1 MNRTIIDIL
10 EISLKQYY
18 ALVERAN
25 LGGAIASML
34 IQMMEMLK
42 NASRSHAR
50 QIANVSPKVKW
61 SDDVRTHNYE
71 IDAVIRSA
79 TSRPIR
85 RIVSNSK
92 KRFRNV
98 IEAVNINRRRVR
110 DETLQQYY
118 NILPR
123 LRRFGFNNLSVAD
136 MESKQMEIIDE
147 LDTLRRVDPNTN
159 TSDYF
164 KSETYMQL
172 EEKLHLLLEASDC
185 FAQKAN
191 TEHIS
196 CTYDDNVESNRA
208 CLIFSIKSKHATKQ
222 RTDSF
227 DLYLKSRNTRMQSC
241 AIGSDG
247 QIAYT

>member
-147 LDTLRRVDPNTN
+147 LDTLRCVDPNTGN
-159 TSDYF
+159 VFT
-164 KSETYMQL
+164 SETYMQL

-227 DLYLKSRNTRMQSC
+227 DLYLKSRNTRMQSS
-241 AIGSDG
+241 AMGSDG

>member
-1 MNRTIIDIL
+1 
-10 EISLKQYY
+10 
-18 ALVERAN
+18 
-25 LGGAIASML
+25 ML

-185 FAQKAN
+185 FAQKAS
-191 TEHIS
+191 TELIMSFAHDEDAE
-196 CTYDDNVESNRA
+196 CNRA
-208 CLIFSIKSKHATKQ
+208 CLIFSIKSKHTE
-222 RTDSF
+222 
-227 DLYLKSRNTRMQSC
+227 N
-241 AIGSDG
+241 
-247 QIAYT
+247 

>member
-1 MNRTIIDIL
+1 
-10 EISLKQYY
+10 
-18 ALVERAN
+18 
-25 LGGAIASML
+25 ML
-34 IQMMEMLK
+34 DRLMGVLQ
-42 NASRSHAR
+42 NAAQLHAR
-50 QIANVSPKVKW
+50 QPAHVSPKVKW
-61 SDDVRTHNYE
+61 SDDVRIHYYD
-71 IDAVIRSA
+71 IDPAINSA
-79 TSRPIR
+79 TSRPIK
-85 RIVSNSK
+85 RIACSK

-185 FAQKAN
+185 FAQKAS
-191 TEHIS
+191 TELIMSFAHDEDAE
-196 CTYDDNVESNRA
+196 CNRA
-208 CLIFSIKSKHATKQ
+208 CLIFSIKSKHTE
-222 RTDSF
+222 
-227 DLYLKSRNTRMQSC
+227 N
-241 AIGSDG
+241 
-247 QIAYT
+247 